1 MRSNNIGFI
10 ISACLYDGGAERVI
24 ANLSNQLIDE
34 VSNVVII
41 TPSRDEHDYSVKP
54 EIKRYYYEDA
64 IKGNT
69 PRIFRIYKRINYI
82 RKICQRE
89 KLDVL
94 IGFLPGAVTYCS
106 LATLGIKTKSI
117 VSERNDP
124 NRTYQSRKRQ
134 VWGKFVY
141 SLADYSVFQTPN
153 ARSWFPKCVQTKSE
167 IILNPVA
174 DVFYSTPRHPET
186 NLFVSCGRL
195 VEQKNQHMLIE
206 AFSKAYNKCPY
217 IKLNIYGDGYM
228 REELQ
233 SHIDNLGAGNII
245 TLCGTTKNVPEILAK
260 ADCFVLS
267 SDFEGAPNALMEA
280 MAMGIPSISTDCPC
294 GGPKM
299 LNNGKQIIEL
309 VPVGNV
315 DAMANAICRLALD
328 KKYAMCLAE
337 SSKEHAQVFAA
348 EAVKNKWL
356 ALINKL
362 SK

>member
-1 MRSNNIGFI
+1 MSNNIGFI

-41 TPSRDEHDYSVKP
+41 TPSRDEHDYYIKP
-54 EIKRYYYEDA
+54 DIKRYYYEDA
-64 IKGNT
+64 VDGDT
-69 PRIFRIYKRINYI
+69 PRLFRAYRRIKFI

-106 LATLGIKTKSI
+106 LATLGINTKSI
-117 VSERNDP
+117 LSERNDP
-124 NRTYQSRKRQ
+124 NRTYPTLKRRI
-134 VWGKFVY
+134 WGKFVF
-141 SLADYSVFQTPN
+141 SLADYVVFQTPD
-153 ARSWFPKCVQTKSE
+153 ARSWFPKHVQLKSE

-174 DVFYSTPRHPET
+174 DVFYTTPRHPET

-206 AFSKAYNKCPY
+206 AFSKAYDKCHD
-217 IKLNIYGDGYM
+217 IKLYIYGEGYM
-228 REELQ
+228 HEELQ
-233 SHIDNLGAGNII
+233 SHIDKLGVGDII
-245 TLCGTTKNVPEILAK
+245 ILCGAIKNVQEALAK
-260 ADCFVLS
+260 ADFFVLS

-299 LNNGKQIIEL
+299 LNNGKQIIDL
-309 VPVGNV
+309 VPVGDV
-315 DAMANAICRLALD
+315 DAMAKAICRLALD
-328 KKYAMCLAE
+328 KKYAISLAE
-337 SSKEHAQVFAA
+337 SSKEHAHVFTAK
-348 EAVKNKWL
+348 AVKNKWL
-356 ALINKL
+356 DIINKL
-362 SK
+362 TK